1 VIEIVT
7 VGWLTIDDI
16 VLPDGSC
23 EQGVLGGGAL
33 YSAVGAA
40 IWNDRVGVHSVTG
53 QKYLDDVVARID
65 AFGLATLG
73 INAIAGNGLELW
85 LLHESQDEKQQV
97 PKLASSTAA
106 EMDDGR
112 APLPAEWRRAR
123 GVHIAPQSPAGSFAN
138 IAALAALHPRPI
150 VTMDLLSDAYVDAA
164 AYRDPAFLDRLD
176 AFLPSEAEIT
186 RIWNPTSLPG
196 WIAAQASQRGCH
208 VAAKL
213 GSAGS
218 LICAAGTAEV
228 LRVPAYPTAVVDS
241 TGAGDAYC
249 GGFLAGLVDGRPPV
263 ECTAMGTVSA
273 SFVIEAR
280 GALATRRPDPGM
292 RDERLRRVLTSVQPH
307 HG

>member
-1 VIEIVT
+1 MIEIVT

-53 QKYLDDVVARID
+53 RKYLDDVVARIE

-73 INAIAGNGLELW
+73 INAIPGNGLELW

-106 EMDDGR
+106 EMDGGR
-112 APLPAEWRRAR
+112 APLPAEWRGAR

-138 IAALAALHPRPI
+138 IEALAALQPRPI
-150 VTMDLLSDAYVDAA
+150 ITMDLLSDAYVDPG
-164 AYRDPAFLDRLD
+164 AYRDLAFLDRLD
-176 AFLPSEAEIT
+176 AFLPSEAEIG
-186 RIWNPTSLPG
+186 RIWHPPSISD
-196 WIAAQASQRGCH
+196 WMADQAQEHDCH
-208 VAAKL
+208 IAAKL

-218 LICAAGTAEV
+218 LICAAGTEAV
-228 LRVPAYPTAVVDS
+228 QHVPVYPSAVVDS

-249 GGFLAGLVDGRPPV
+249 GGFIAGLVDGRPPV
-263 ECTAMGTVSA
+263 ECAAMGTVSA

-280 GALATRRPDPGM
+280 GALATWRPDPAT
-292 RDERLRRVLTSVQPH
+292 RNERLGRVLAAVQPH